1 MKNASANSSRRQGSR
16 LRGLLN
22 TAVIAGAI
30 VLPLLALSPDTHAE
44 DAKSAIPAS
53 GTLKEVVTR
62 GSVLIIDDAMQID
75 VAYTPDGKFSAMDGQ
90 VKGTW
95 RIEGD
100 TLCTTTSFQPVETC
114 TLYPR
119 DKKSGDTF
127 EIMSDQGMVRIRIK

>member
-1 MKNASANSSRRQGSR
+1 MKSASAKFSYLPQGSR
-16 LRGLLN
+16 LRGVFN

-30 VLPLLALSPDTHAE
+30 VLPLLALSPDAHAE
-44 DAKSAIPAS
+44 DTKPAIPSS

-62 GSVLIIDDAMQID
+62 GSVLVLEGMDID
-75 VAYTPDGKFSAMDGQ
+75 VAYTPDGKFTAMDGQ

-100 TLCTTTSFQPVETC
+100 TLCTTTNFQPVESC
-114 TLYPR
+114 ALYPTG
-119 DKKSGDTF
+119 KKSGDTF